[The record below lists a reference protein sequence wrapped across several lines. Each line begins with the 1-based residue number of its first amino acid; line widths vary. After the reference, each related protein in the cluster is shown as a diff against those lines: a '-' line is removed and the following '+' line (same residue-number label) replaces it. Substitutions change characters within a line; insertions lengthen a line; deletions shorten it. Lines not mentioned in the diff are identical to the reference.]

1 MEEGEMETSKATTPQ
16 GIFELA
22 AGFMRSRVFLTAC
35 QLELFTQLGDVERGS
50 AEVARSLGA
59 DARATDRLMNALVAL
74 GLLTKREGRF
84 ANGPEAARFLV
95 RGRSEFMGG
104 LDHWAHLWDGWGTL
118 TAAVRAGGS
127 VSSGPVGERSTEWLE
142 AFIAAM
148 HWRACQ
154 HAPAVVAAL
163 DLAGVSRV
171 LDVGGGSGAYAA
183 AFARAKPALQAVIF
197 DLPAVLPITARYVE
211 GSGMAGRIR
220 LVSGDYDRDPLGEGF
235 DLVLLSAILHS
246 NGPAANRALL
256 AKAAASLRPA
266 GQVVV
271 QDFLVDDSRTEPA
284 FGVLFALNML
294 VGTPAGDTYT
304 EAEVRVWMA
313 AAGLGEIQRQDM
325 PFGTSLLVGRSTAA
339 H

>member
-1 MEEGEMETSKATTPQ
+1 MGALEGQSPQ
-16 GIFELA
+16 PLFELA
-22 AGFMRSRVFLTAC
+22 AGFMRSRAFLTAC
-35 QLELFTQLGDVERGS
+35 QLELFTLLGDAGRGS
-50 AEVARSLGA
+50 EEVAKSLGA

-74 GLLTKREGRF
+74 GLLTKRADRF

-95 RGRSEFMGG
+95 RGRPDFMGG
-104 LDHWAHLWDGWGTL
+104 LDHWAHLWDSWGTL
-118 TAAVRAGGS
+118 TAAVRTGGS
-127 VSSGPVGERSTEWLE
+127 VLPRPVGERGAEWLE

-163 DLAGVSRV
+163 DIAGVSRV

-183 AFARAKPALQAVIF
+183 AFVRAKPDLQAVVI

-211 GSGMAGRIR
+211 DSGLAGRIR
-220 LVSGDYDRDPLGEGF
+220 LVPGDYDRDPLGEDF

-246 NGPAANRALL
+246 NGPEANRALL
-256 AKAAASLRPA
+256 AKVAAALRPA

-271 QDFLVDDSRTEPA
+271 QDFLVDDSRTGPT

-294 VGTPAGDTYT
+294 VGTTAGDTYT
-304 EAEVRVWMA
+304 EAEVRAWMA
-313 AAGLGEIQRQDM
+313 AAGLGEIRRQDM
-325 PFGTSLLVGRSTAA
+325 PFGTSLLVGRTGPSTP